1 MAYIETKGLVFDN
14 KIRYPDI
21 GLKRGEV
28 TFISGPSGCGKT
40 TLFRLL
46 NGTANASAGDVLVDG
61 RSISRIEPLALRRRV
76 LLVNQQSYL
85 FIGTIAENFAIY
97 YRYLEENGPKEEVM
111 QACLQ
116 SCGLSMP
123 LTTPVQ
129 PLSGGEQQR
138 VFNAICLSLKRECYL
153 WDEPTAALDEET
165 AQAFVAVLVEQAKK
179 NYLAMAVITHDDH
192 LLKEYK
198 EQTIILPAI
207 KIL

>member
-1 MAYIETKGLVFDN
+1 
-14 KIRYPDI
+14 
-21 GLKRGEV
+21 
-28 TFISGPSGCGKT
+28 
-40 TLFRLL
+40 
-46 NGTANASAGDVLVDG
+46 
-61 RSISRIEPLALRRRV
+61 
-76 LLVNQQSYL
+76 
-85 FIGTIAENFAIY
+85 
-97 YRYLEENGPKEEVM
+97 M